1 MKMIEVK
8 NLSFKYNKNGKT
20 VLDGVSFDIEKGTVN
35 VLIGLNGSGKT
46 TLIKTLAGLLKD
58 YSGEIILDGKNL
70 SDIKVSDRE
79 KIMSYVAQRNN

>member
-20 VLDGVSFDIEKGTVN
+20 VLDNLSFTIEKGTVN

-46 TLIKTLAGLLKD
+46 TLIKTLAGLLKN
-58 YSGEIILDGKNL
+58 YSGAIVLDGKNL
-70 SDIKVSDRE
+70 SEIKIQERA
-79 KIMSYVAQRNN
+79 KI